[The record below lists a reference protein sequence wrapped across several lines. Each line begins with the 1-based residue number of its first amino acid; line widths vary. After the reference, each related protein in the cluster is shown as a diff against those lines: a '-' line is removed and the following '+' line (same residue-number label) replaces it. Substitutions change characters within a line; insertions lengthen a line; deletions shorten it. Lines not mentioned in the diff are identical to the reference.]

1 MTHLLN
7 NLVTNFDWASVA
19 YFVAT
24 FVEAYLILTVLLLIF
39 DMDASSNQKFLCAF
53 FMVIIGKI
61 TSTLLP
67 QPFSLILNYCSLA
80 ILITLIFKINILKSL
95 TTLTLTVFI
104 FGLVNTLI
112 QKPYL
117 TILDISLDT
126 FMDTPKYRITYLI
139 ISYSFFGLFI
149 LVFKRFNNI
158 KLKINTLDSLDN
170 KTVIILATN
179 LLLGVFLLFMQFVIT
194 AYYID
199 IVSVYINLLN
209 LLLLIAFLILSTHCF
224 IHVLELTIT
233 RKDLAYAEECN
244 KSLKILYDKVKGFK
258 HDFDSIVSSLNGYIE
273 QNDMNGLKQYF
284 SEVKK
289 DCKIADDL
297 ALINPRTINNPGI
310 YSLLNNEYA
319 KASALGINFEL
330 EFFLNLNELEINIY
344 FFSRILGVLLDN
356 AIEAAENSKEKF
368 VKISFIRE
376 NVNGRAVI
384 TIENS
389 YSNKNIDLENIFKKG
404 ITSKECHAGL
414 GLWEVK
420 RYVNKSKNLD
430 LKPSVSPS
438 TFKQEFFIYDL

>member
-7 NLVTNFDWASVA
+7 NIVANFDWASIA

-24 FVEAYLILTVLLLIF
+24 FVEAYLVLTVLLLIF

>member
-7 NLVTNFDWASVA
+7 NIVANFDWASVA

-24 FVEAYLILTVLLLIF
+24 FVEAYLVLTVLLLIF

-297 ALINPRTINNPGI
+297 ALINPRTINNPEI

>member
-7 NLVTNFDWASVA
+7 NLVANFDWASVA

-95 TTLTLTVFI
+95 TTLTLTIFI

-117 TILDISLDT
+117 SILDISLET

-149 LVFKRFNNI
+149 LVLKRFNNI

-233 RKDLAYAEECN
+233 RKDLAYAEEYN

>member
-7 NLVTNFDWASVA
+7 NIVANFDWASVA

-24 FVEAYLILTVLLLIF
+24 FVEAYLVLTVLLLIF

-376 NVNGRAVI
+376 NINSRAVI

-389 YSNKNIDLENIFKKG
+389 YSNKNINIDNIFKKG
-404 ITSKECHAGL
+404 ITSKEGHAGL

-430 LKPSVSPS
+430 LKPSSS
-438 TFKQEFFIYDL
+438 SNTFKQELFIYDL

>member
-7 NLVTNFDWASVA
+7 NLVANFDWASVA

-95 TTLTLTVFI
+95 TTLTLTIFI

-117 TILDISLDT
+117 SILDISLET

-149 LVFKRFNNI
+149 LVLKRFNNI

-233 RKDLAYAEECN
+233 RKDLAYAEEYN

-258 HDFDSIVSSLNGYIE
+258 HDFDSIVSSLNAT
-273 QNDMNGLKQYF
+273 L
-284 SEVKK
+284 
-289 DCKIADDL
+289 
-297 ALINPRTINNPGI
+297 
-310 YSLLNNEYA
+310 
-319 KASALGINFEL
+319 
-330 EFFLNLNELEINIY
+330 
-344 FFSRILGVLLDN
+344 
-356 AIEAAENSKEKF
+356 SKM
-368 VKISFIRE
+368 I
-376 NVNGRAVI
+376 
-384 TIENS
+384 
-389 YSNKNIDLENIFKKG
+389 
-404 ITSKECHAGL
+404 
-414 GLWEVK
+414 
-420 RYVNKSKNLD
+420 
-430 LKPSVSPS
+430 
-438 TFKQEFFIYDL
+438 

>member
-1 MTHLLN
+1 MIFYCFISCIIIFFHN
-7 NLVTNFDWASVA
+7 FRNL
-19 YFVAT
+19 
-24 FVEAYLILTVLLLIF
+24 
-39 DMDASSNQKFLCAF
+39 
-53 FMVIIGKI
+53 KI
-61 TSTLLP
+61 RLD
-67 QPFSLILNYCSLA
+67 
-80 ILITLIFKINILKSL
+80 
-95 TTLTLTVFI
+95 
-104 FGLVNTLI
+104 
-112 QKPYL
+112 
-117 TILDISLDT
+117 ILDNLD
-126 FMDTPKYRITYLI
+126 K
-139 ISYSFFGLFI
+139 
-149 LVFKRFNNI
+149 
-158 KLKINTLDSLDN
+158 
-170 KTVIILATN
+170 KTVIILCLN
-179 LLLGVFLLFMQFVIT
+179 LVAGFFTLIVQLIIT
-194 AYYID
+194 AYYLEALPI
-199 IVSVYINLLN
+199 IITIMNFILLVTFLMLSIFGFKRVINL
-209 LLLLIAFLILSTHCF
+209 STTKRD
-224 IHVLELTIT
+224 LE
-233 RKDLAYAEECN
+233 YAEQYN
-244 KSLKILYDKVKGFK
+244 KSLEILYLKVKGFK

-273 QNDMNGLKQYF
+273 QNDMDGLKQYF

-404 ITSKECHAGL
+404 ITSKEYHAGL

>member
-7 NLVTNFDWASVA
+7 NLVANFDWASVA

-53 FMVIIGKI
+53 FMVIIVKI

-95 TTLTLTVFI
+95 TTLTLTIFI

-117 TILDISLDT
+117 SILDISLET

-149 LVFKRFNNI
+149 LVLKRFNNI

-233 RKDLAYAEECN
+233 RKDLAYAEEYN

>member
-1 MTHLLN
+1 
-7 NLVTNFDWASVA
+7 
-19 YFVAT
+19 
-24 FVEAYLILTVLLLIF
+24 
-39 DMDASSNQKFLCAF
+39 MDASSNQKFLCAF

-95 TTLTLTVFI
+95 TTLTLTIFI

-117 TILDISLDT
+117 SILDISLET

-149 LVFKRFNNI
+149 LVLKRFNNI

-233 RKDLAYAEECN
+233 RKDLAYAEEYN

>member
-7 NLVTNFDWASVA
+7 NLVANFDWASVA
-19 YFVAT
+19 YFVAGII
-24 FVEAYLILTVLLLIF
+24 ESYLVLTVLLSIF
-39 DMDASSNQKFLCAF
+39 DLKSSNMQKAICIVLMLATGEISSLFLQ
-53 FMVIIGKI
+53 
-61 TSTLLP
+61 
-67 QPFSLILNYCSLA
+67 QPFNIILNYGCIA
-80 ILITLIFKINILKSL
+80 IFITFIFKINILKSFTALIL
-95 TTLTLTVFI
+95 TIFI
-104 FGLVNTLI
+104 YGLVNTLI

-126 FMDTPKYRITYLI
+126 FMATPKYRITYLI
-139 ISYSFFGLFI
+139 ILYSFIALIILF
-149 LVFKRFNNI
+149 LKRFNNI

-170 KTVIILATN
+170 RTIIILTTN
-179 LLLGVFLLFMQFVIT
+179 LLLGVFILFMQLVIT
-194 AYYID
+194 DYYID
-199 IVSVYINLLN
+199 IVSTYINLLN

-224 IHVLELTIT
+224 IHVLELAIT

-376 NVNGRAVI
+376 NINSRAII

-389 YSNKNIDLENIFKKG
+389 YDNKNINIDNIFKKG
-404 ITSKECHAGL
+404 ITSKEGHAGL

-430 LKPSVSPS
+430 LKPSSS
-438 TFKQEFFIYDL
+438 SNTFKQKLFIYDL

>member
-356 AIEAAENSKEKF
+356 AIEAAENSKEKL
-368 VKISFIRE
+368 VKVSFIRE

>member
-7 NLVTNFDWASVA
+7 NLVANFDWASVA

-24 FVEAYLILTVLLLIF
+24 FVEAYLVLTVLLLIF

>member
-7 NLVTNFDWASVA
+7 NIVANFDWASVA

-24 FVEAYLILTVLLLIF
+24 FVEAYLVLTVLLLIF

-438 TFKQEFFIYDL
+438 TFK

>member
-24 FVEAYLILTVLLLIF
+24 FVEGYLFITLLLVIF
-39 DMDASSNQKFLCAF
+39 DIKASNKQKILHLLIIIPVSQLTLSFIPSPF
-53 FMVIIGKI
+53 NVIINY
-61 TSTLLP
+61 TCT
-67 QPFSLILNYCSLA
+67 ILS
-80 ILITLIFKINILKSL
+80 ITLIFKQNLLISFTAFALTSFVFGVLNTLLQNPYLALLKISTDEFINI
-95 TTLTLTVFI
+95 
-104 FGLVNTLI
+104 
-112 QKPYL
+112 
-117 TILDISLDT
+117 
-126 FMDTPKYRITYLI
+126 PKYQICYLMILYCFITCI
-139 ISYSFFGLFI
+139 IIFLKNF
-149 LVFKRFNNI
+149 R
-158 KLKINTLDSLDN
+158 KLKVRLDLFNTLDK
-170 KTVIILATN
+170 KTVILLCLN
-179 LLLGVFLLFMQFVIT
+179 LIAGFFTLIVQLIIT
-194 AYYID
+194 AYYLEVLPLI
-199 IVSVYINLLN
+199 ITILNFILLVSFLVLCICGFKRVINLS
-209 LLLLIAFLILSTHCF
+209 ITKRD
-224 IHVLELTIT
+224 LE
-233 RKDLAYAEECN
+233 YAEQYN
-244 KSLKILYDKVKGFK
+244 KSLEILYLKVKGFK

-356 AIEAAENSKEKF
+356 AIEAAENSKEKL
-368 VKISFIRE
+368 VKVSFIRE

-389 YSNKNIDLENIFKKG
+389 YSDKNIDLENIFKKG

>member
-7 NLVTNFDWASVA
+7 NIVANFDWASVA

-117 TILDISLDT
+117 SILDISLET

-149 LVFKRFNNI
+149 LVLKRFNNI

-233 RKDLAYAEECN
+233 RKDLAYAEEYN

>member
-7 NLVTNFDWASVA
+7 NIVANFDWASVA

-24 FVEAYLILTVLLLIF
+24 FVEAYLVLTVLLLIF

-376 NVNGRAVI
+376 NINSRAVI

-389 YSNKNIDLENIFKKG
+389 YSNKNINIDNIFKKG
-404 ITSKECHAGL
+404 ITSKEGHAGL